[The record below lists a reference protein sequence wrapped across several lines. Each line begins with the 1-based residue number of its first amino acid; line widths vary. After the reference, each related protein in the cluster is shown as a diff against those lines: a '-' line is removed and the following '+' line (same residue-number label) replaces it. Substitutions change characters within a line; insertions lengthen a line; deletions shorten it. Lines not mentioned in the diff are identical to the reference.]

1 MRILKYF
8 SFFLF
13 LAAVVWYLS
22 GYKKTYQI
30 VSGRTFGTYYTIKI
44 KSSKEN
50 NLLQK
55 AVKEEFAA
63 INSEMSVFDI
73 NSEISEINRAPAGQW
88 IALSAPMQKLLKN
101 AYKIYLDSNGAFDP
115 TTGRLVDLWGFGT
128 AGGIQKI
135 PSEEDIKKTLAT
147 TGFNKIRFNSDYSR
161 LRKQYDETTLDLS
174 AIAKGYSVDRIA
186 EILREQGYKDF
197 VIEVGGEVVASGQ
210 RAETAKGWN
219 IAIAD
224 PSGEEGKNLA
234 VVTLKDYAVATSG
247 DYQNFFYINDK
258 KYSHTINPQTGY
270 PVDNSLISVT
280 VFHKSCM
287 TADGL
292 ATAIMSMGEKK
303 ADNFIRGNKLAVI
316 MFVKDEDGKI
326 SPIVSSE
333 AQKLINP

>member
-8 SFFLF
+8 SIFLF
-13 LAAVVWYLS
+13 LAAAVWYLS
-22 GYKKTYQI
+22 GYKKTYQVI
-30 VSGRTFGTYYTIKI
+30 SGKTFGTYYTIKI

-73 NSEISEINRAPAGQW
+73 NSEISEINRTPAGQW
-88 IALSAPMQKLLKN
+88 TDLSEPMQKLLKN
-101 AYKIYLDSNGAFDP
+101 AYQIYQNSDGAFDP

-128 AGGIQKI
+128 TGGIQKI
-135 PSEEDIKKTLAT
+135 PDEEDIKKTLAT
-147 TGFNKIRFNSDYSR
+147 TGFDKIRFNGDFSR
-161 LRKQYDETTLDLS
+161 LRKQYAETTLNLS

-186 EILREQGYKDF
+186 ELLKAQGYNDF
-197 VIEVGGEVVASGQ
+197 VIEIGGEVVASGQ
-210 RAETAKGWN
+210 RADTVKGWN
-219 IAIAD
+219 VAIAD
-224 PSGEEGKNLA
+224 PSGEEGKNMA

-247 DYQNFFYINDK
+247 DYHNFFYINDK

-303 ADNFIRGNKLAVI
+303 AGDFIRRNRLAVV
-316 MFVKDEDGKI
+316 MFVKDENGKI
-326 SPIVSSE
+326 SPIISPAAE
-333 AQKLINP
+333 KIILQ